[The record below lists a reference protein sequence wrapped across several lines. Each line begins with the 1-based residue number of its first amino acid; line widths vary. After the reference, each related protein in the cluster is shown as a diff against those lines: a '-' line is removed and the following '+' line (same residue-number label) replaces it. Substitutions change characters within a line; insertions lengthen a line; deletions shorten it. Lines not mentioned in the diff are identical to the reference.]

1 MLLRLCGSLAVAATM
16 FAIAACTVPPAG
28 EPRAGVPTEPSDDL
42 SLAAQLYA
50 GTPRTPAGFLADPPP
65 QSFLQVTTYHLKTR
79 HLDAT
84 APTQHEL
91 CTDLWAQALAWSEVV
106 AAQASSYLDLV
117 GNIETERYYEFDRV
131 PHGDPQ
137 RYERMRV
144 FRCGYVD
151 RGGVD
156 LDTPGDFA
164 GTLNVRPLDA
174 AALGGLAEYLWEFS
188 EYDNVDHAVVSS
200 AAGAVT
206 TGLAHTLTLA
216 SLERGSTCD
225 RVSLSEWTTTAD
237 PATGELRSTVT
248 PLREFSVHRVGD
260 TVVGC

>member
-1 MLLRLCGSLAVAATM
+1 MLGRLCGWLAVAATM
-16 FAIAACTVPPAG
+16 LAAAACSVSPEG
-28 EPRAGVPTEPSDDL
+28 EPRATEPSDDL

-50 GTPRTPAGFLADPPP
+50 GAPRTPTGFLSDPAP
-65 QSFLQVTTYHLKTR
+65 QSSLQVTTYHLKTR
-79 HLDAT
+79 HLDAN

-91 CTDLWAQALAWSEVV
+91 CTDLWAQALAWSEAV
-106 AAQASSYLDLV
+106 AGQAPTYLDLV
-117 GNIETERYYEFDRV
+117 GNTSTERYYEFDRV

-151 RGGVD
+151 RTGVD

-164 GTLNVRPLDA
+164 GTLHVQPLDA

-188 EYDNVDHAVVSS
+188 EYDNVNHAVVSS
-200 AAGAVT
+200 GPRAVM

-216 SLERGSTCD
+216 SLERGTPCD
-225 RVSLSEWTTTAD
+225 RVR
-237 PATGELRSTVT
+237 P
-248 PLREFSVHRVGD
+248 P
-260 TVVGC
+260 

>member
-1 MLLRLCGSLAVAATM
+1 MLSRLCGWLAVAVTM
-16 FAIAACTVPPAG
+16 LVTAACTVPPAG
-28 EPRAGVPTEPSDDL
+28 EGGAAATVSSDDAV
-42 SLAAQLYA
+42 LAAQLYA
-50 GTPRTPAGFLADPPP
+50 GTPRTPAGFLADPAP
-65 QSFLQVTTYHLKTR
+65 QSFSQVTTYHLKTR
-79 HLDAT
+79 QLDSN
-84 APTQHEL
+84 APSQHEL
-91 CTDLWAQALAWSEVV
+91 CTDDWSEALAWSETV
-106 AAQASSYLDLV
+106 AQQAPTYLDLV
-117 GNIETERYYEFDRV
+117 GNTSTERYYEFDRV

-137 RYERMRV
+137 RYERVRV
-144 FRCGYVD
+144 FRCGYLD

-164 GTLNVRPLDA
+164 GTLNVQPLDA

-188 EYDNVDHAVVSS
+188 EYDNVNHAVVLS
-200 AAGAVT
+200 GARPMT

-225 RVSLSEWTTTAD
+225 RMSVSEWTTTAD

-248 PLREFSVHRVGD
+248 ALREFSVHRVGD

>member
-1 MLLRLCGSLAVAATM
+1 MRLRLCGWLAVAATM
-16 FAIAACTVPPAG
+16 FAIAACTVAPEG
-28 EPRAGVPTEPSDDL
+28 EPRAGVSTEPNGDL

-50 GTPRTPAGFLADPPP
+50 GALRTPAGFLADPAP

-79 HLDAT
+79 HLDAN

-91 CTDLWAQALAWSEVV
+91 CTDLWAQALAWSETV
-106 AAQASSYLDLV
+106 AQQAPTYLDLV
-117 GNIETERYYEFDRV
+117 GNTATERYYEFDRV

-151 RGGVD
+151 RSGVN
-156 LDTPGDFA
+156 LDATNDVA
-164 GTLNVRPLDA
+164 GTLNARPLDA

-188 EYDNVDHAVVSS
+188 EYDNVNHAVVSS
-200 AAGAVT
+200 APKLVT
-206 TGLAHTLTLA
+206 AGLAHTLTLA

-225 RVSLSEWTTTAD
+225 RVSLNEWTTTAD

>member
-1 MLLRLCGSLAVAATM
+1 
-16 FAIAACTVPPAG
+16 VPPGG
-28 EPRAGVPTEPSDDL
+28 EPRAGAPTEPSEDL

-50 GTPRTPAGFLADPPP
+50 GTPRTPAGFLADPAP

-79 HLDAT
+79 HLDAN

-91 CTDLWAQALAWSEVV
+91 CTDLWAQALAWSET
-106 AAQASSYLDLV
+106 AAQQASPYLDLV

-144 FRCGYVD
+144 FRCSYID
-151 RGGVD
+151 RAGVD
-156 LDTPGDFA
+156 LATPGDFA

-174 AALGGLAEYLWEFS
+174 AVLGGLAEYLWEFS

-200 AAGAVT
+200 AARPVM

-216 SLERGSTCD
+216 SLERGTTCD
-225 RVSLSEWTTTAD
+225 RVSLNEWTTTAD
-237 PATGELRSTVT
+237 PATGALSSSIV

>member
-1 MLLRLCGSLAVAATM
+1 LSD
-16 FAIAACTVPPAG
+16 PA
-28 EPRAGVPTEPSDDL
+28 
-42 SLAAQLYA
+42 
-50 GTPRTPAGFLADPPP
+50 P
-65 QSFLQVTTYHLKTR
+65 QSFSQVATYHLKTR
-79 HLDAT
+79 QIDSN

-91 CTDLWAQALAWSEVV
+91 CTADWNEALAWSETV
-106 AAQASSYLDLV
+106 AQQAPTYLDLV
-117 GNIETERYYEFDRV
+117 GNTSTERYYEFDRV

-144 FRCGYVD
+144 FRCGYLD

-156 LDTPGDFA
+156 LDTTGEFA
-164 GTLNVRPLDA
+164 GTLNVQPLDA

-188 EYDNVDHAVVSS
+188 EYDNVNHAVVSS
-200 AAGAVT
+200 GARSAM

-216 SLERGSTCD
+216 SLERGMTCD
-225 RVSLSEWTTTAD
+225 RVSLSEWTSTAD
-237 PATGELRSTVT
+237 PASGELSSTVT